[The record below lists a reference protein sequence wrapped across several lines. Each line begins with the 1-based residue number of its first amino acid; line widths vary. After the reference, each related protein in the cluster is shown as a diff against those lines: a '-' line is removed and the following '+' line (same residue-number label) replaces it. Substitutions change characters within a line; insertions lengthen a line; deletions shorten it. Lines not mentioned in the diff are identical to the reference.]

1 MGMEGIGR
9 DNSNIERLSKIQ
21 GGEVSKAG
29 GKGAELELPS
39 ALDVRKELA
48 AGPGEV
54 NTAAIKAHVEG
65 VEKGFS
71 NDLRDDFKGAVNAA
85 LLAPLVSD
93 GVALAAI
100 TVAEAF
106 QNANKEPSTGDA
118 MIATIALT
126 VLRDKKEGG

>member
-21 GGEVSKAG
+21 SGEVSKAG
-29 GKGAELELPS
+29 EKGAELEFPS
-39 ALDVRKELA
+39 TLDVEKDLA
-48 AGPGEV
+48 GGPGKV
-54 NTAAIKAHVEG
+54 NTAAVKAHIEG

-71 NDLRDDFKGAVNAA
+71 EDLRDDFKGAVNAA

-93 GVALAAI
+93 GVALAAK

-106 QNANKEPSTGDA
+106 QKAEEKPSLGGL
-118 MIATIALT
+118 MGATITLT
-126 VLRDKKEGG
+126 VLGDNKKGG